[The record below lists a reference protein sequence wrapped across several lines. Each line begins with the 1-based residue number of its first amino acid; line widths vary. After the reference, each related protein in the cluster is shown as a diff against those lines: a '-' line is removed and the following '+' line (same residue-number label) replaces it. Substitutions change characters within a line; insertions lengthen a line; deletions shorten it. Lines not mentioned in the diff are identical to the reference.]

1 MTLEERKFLK
11 EFVHPEGASFC
22 VSRKQKLHEQGT
34 NKIKLHPLSRKEA
47 WRLLL

>member
-22 VSRKQKLHEQGT
+22 ESPESRSSM
-34 NKIKLHPLSRKEA
+34 NKGLIK
-47 WRLLL
+47 